1 METLA
6 EAFAQAQSGNA
17 LNIPKRRRMIPTHF
31 ADSLFGMAGLPHVRP
46 DSESELQF
54 LKQEFYF
61 PFLDKM
67 SHELEK
73 RFLKEACE

>member
-1 METLA
+1 
-6 EAFAQAQSGNA
+6 
-17 LNIPKRRRMIPTHF
+17 MIPAHF
-31 ADSLFGMAGLPHVRP
+31 ADSLFDMARLQHTRP
-46 DSESELQF
+46 DSESELQL
-54 LKQEFYF
+54 LKLEFYF